1 MKDQTYGFFQQ
12 NSMTSKYSIHSDLS
26 KNKDGQT
33 FMKIFGKLIANSIL
47 EKNVIGIDFSI
58 SFLKSLFDVPHVFE
72 DLRDEFDDITYKNY
86 ENMKN
91 MSENDLISLEQTFSV
106 YHHGKEHDLIE
117 NGANILVIF
126 L

>member
-1 MKDQTYGFFQQ
+1 
-12 NSMTSKYSIHSDLS
+12 MTSKYSVHADLC
-26 KNKDGQT
+26 KNKDGKT
-33 FMKIFGKLIANSIL
+33 FMRIFGKLIANSIL
-47 EKNVIGIDFSI
+47 EKTVIGIDFSTA
-58 SFLKSLFDVPHVFE
+58 FLKFLFETPYVFE
-72 DLRDEFDDITYKNY
+72 DLKDEFDEITYKNY

-91 MSENDLISLEQTFSV
+91 MSENDLIALEQTFSV